1 MRYQLRHIR
10 TAPRLA
16 VAHRVAR
23 MNISRRRTWNTN
35 RGPETGFHLH
45 GRPDPGFCGPARTG
59 PPDACRHGT
68 GTAPTR
74 LRRLADPE
82 LGPRVRLATVFR
94 CRSGDRATRGPIAQW
109 KSAPFTP
116 ERSLVRTQLGPHR
129 TRSLHP
135 GDRETG
141 AAFVSGPAGAPS
153 QSCRPATACSRAWP
167 NTSTGCAPLTASLPS
182 KTKNGTPCT
191 RSHGRP
197 PRLHGRARRTRPRTA
212 TGRRRRR
219 AGRPRRR
226 CARGPPGRRVAR
238 RR

>member
-116 ERSLVRTQLGPHR
+116 ERSLVRTQLGPHFAYR
-129 TRSLHP
+129 YSPRP
-135 GDRETG
+135 GIRDTG
-141 AAFVSGPAGAPS
+141 AVFVSTDSAAGALS
-153 QSCRPATACSRAWP
+153 DTSAVRSRYGVCR
-167 NTSTGCAPLTASLPS
+167 ST
-182 KTKNGTPCT
+182 
-191 RSHGRP
+191 R
-197 PRLHGRARRTRPRTA
+197 
-212 TGRRRRR
+212 TGRRRLT
-219 AGRPRRR
+219 R
-226 CARGPPGRRVAR
+226 CLCAWRLQRFEAVWDPGSRRVA
-238 RR
+238 